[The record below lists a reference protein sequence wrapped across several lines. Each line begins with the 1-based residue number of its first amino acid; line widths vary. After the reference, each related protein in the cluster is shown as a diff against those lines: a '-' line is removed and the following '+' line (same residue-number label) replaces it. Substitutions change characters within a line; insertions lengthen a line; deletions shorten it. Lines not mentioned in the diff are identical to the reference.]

1 MAGPAQKHVVIIGGG
16 FGGLWAARALKRARC
31 RITLIDRRNHH
42 LFQPLLYQ
50 VATATLDPSDIAAPI
65 RSILRSQ
72 YNLAVLLAE
81 VTSVDVAAKKVSLS
95 DGGELAY
102 DYLIVATGATH
113 SYFGKDH
120 WAKHAPG
127 LKSLEDAL
135 DMRRRVLL
143 AYEAAEA
150 EPDAERRRAW
160 LTFAIIGAGP
170 TGVELAGALAEI
182 SRYSLRHDFRRID
195 PGEARVILIEGQ
207 PRVLPVFPEAQ
218 SAKARR
224 QLEKIGV
231 EVRTKVM
238 VTDIDAD
245 GVTLADG
252 AGGREERLAARTVL
266 WAAGV
271 AASPLGKTLGAPLD
285 RAGRV
290 KVDPGLNLPGRDDVF
305 VIGDLVS
312 LSIDGSPVPG
322 VSPAA
327 MQAGTHVALS
337 IRRALDGRGDAI
349 HKFHYWNKGTFAT
362 IGRGAAVG
370 DLMGRMQLSGFPAW
384 LAWLGI
390 HLFFLVGFRA
400 RLFVLFSWAYS
411 YLSHRRGVR
420 LITGKP
426 LLPERRPPTP
436 QAAATLTAPAGSP
449 PAPDPTAPAGDP
461 AAPRQIQS

>member
-1 MAGPAQKHVVIIGGG
+1 MAGPTQKHVVIIGGG

-65 RSILRSQ
+65 RSILRGQ
-72 YNLAVLLAE
+72 YNLSVLLAE
-81 VTSVDVAAKKVSLS
+81 VTSVDVGAKKVSLS

-102 DYLIVATGATH
+102 DYLVVATGATH

-150 EPDAERRRAW
+150 EPDPERRRAW

-218 SAKARR
+218 SEKARR

-337 IRRALDGRGDAI
+337 IRRALDGRGDAV
-349 HKFHYWNKGTFAT
+349 HKFRYWNKGTFAT
-362 IGRGAAVG
+362 LGRGAAVG

-420 LITGKP
+420 LITGLP
-426 LLPERRPPTP
+426 LLPERRPAATMAMPTVATPTP
-436 QAAATLTAPAGSP
+436 APAGATPTVTEP
-449 PAPDPTAPAGDP
+449 PRPA
-461 AAPRQIQS
+461 

>member
-1 MAGPAQKHVVIIGGG
+1 MAGPTQKHVVIIGGG

-65 RSILRSQ
+65 RSITRRQ
-72 YNLAVLLAE
+72 HNLSVLLAE
-81 VTSVDVAAKKVSLS
+81 VTAVDVGAKRISLS

-102 DYLIVATGATH
+102 DYLVVATGATH

-120 WAKHAPG
+120 WARHAPG

-150 EPDAERRRAW
+150 EPDPERRRAW

-218 SAKARR
+218 SEKARR
-224 QLEKIGV
+224 QLVKIGV

-245 GVTLADG
+245 GVTLAE
-252 AGGREERLAARTVL
+252 AGREERLAARTVL

-337 IRRALDGRGDAI
+337 IRRALDGRGDAV
-349 HKFHYWNKGTFAT
+349 HKFRYWNKGTFAT

-420 LITGKP
+420 LITGLP
-426 LLPERRPPTP
+426 LLPERRPPAP
-436 QAAATLTAPAGSP
+436 QAATLE
-449 PAPDPTAPAGDP
+449 PAPSSAATPASPTATTADAGT
-461 AAPRQIQS
+461 AARQIQS

>member
-1 MAGPAQKHVVIIGGG
+1 MAGPTQKHVVIIGGG

-65 RSILRSQ
+65 RSILRGQ
-72 YNLAVLLAE
+72 YNLSVLLAE
-81 VTSVDVAAKKVSLS
+81 VTSVDVGAKKVSLS

-102 DYLIVATGATH
+102 DYLVVATGATH
-113 SYFGKDH
+113 SCFGKDH

-150 EPDAERRRAW
+150 EPDPERRRAW

-218 SAKARR
+218 SEKARR

-337 IRRALDGRGDAI
+337 IRRALDGRGDAV
-349 HKFHYWNKGTFAT
+349 HKFRYWNKGTFAT

-420 LITGKP
+420 LITGLP
-426 LLPERRPPTP
+426 LLPERRPAATMAMPTVATPTP
-436 QAAATLTAPAGSP
+436 APAGATPTVTEP
-449 PAPDPTAPAGDP
+449 PRPA
-461 AAPRQIQS
+461 